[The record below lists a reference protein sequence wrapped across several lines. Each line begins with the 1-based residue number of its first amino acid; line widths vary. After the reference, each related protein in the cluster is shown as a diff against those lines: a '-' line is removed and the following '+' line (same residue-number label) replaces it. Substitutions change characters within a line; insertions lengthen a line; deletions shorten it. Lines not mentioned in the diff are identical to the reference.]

1 MTLRLLLTGSQADNQ
16 QQQQQVS
23 SALLGRKK
31 KRYLTKLKGR
41 TGVGMGIGAAATVD
55 ARPRATAMI
64 QEKDDLMAKND
75 GW

>member
-1 MTLRLLLTGSQADNQ
+1 
-16 QQQQQVS
+16 
-23 SALLGRKK
+23 
-31 KRYLTKLKGR
+31 
-41 TGVGMGIGAAATVD
+41 MGIGAAATVD